1 MHILR
6 TISGPLIGALI
17 GYFTNFIAVK
27 MLFFPKHEVRVFG
40 KRREQGGKRQ
50 HEGKNERKELFH
62 TGTFFLHISVL

>member
-27 MLFFPKHEVRVFG
+27 MLFFPKYEVRG
-40 KRREQGGKRQ
+40 
-50 HEGKNERKELFH
+50 
-62 TGTFFLHISVL
+62 